1 MARKIRKQC
10 DLFKLI
16 KAENYFVINK
26 HKTDQTAIAWKSI
39 DRDRQSLA
47 WLSYK
52 FFLAFVFL
60 MY

>member
-26 HKTDQTAIAWKSI
+26 HKTDQTAIA
-39 DRDRQSLA
+39 
-47 WLSYK
+47 
-52 FFLAFVFL
+52 
-60 MY
+60 